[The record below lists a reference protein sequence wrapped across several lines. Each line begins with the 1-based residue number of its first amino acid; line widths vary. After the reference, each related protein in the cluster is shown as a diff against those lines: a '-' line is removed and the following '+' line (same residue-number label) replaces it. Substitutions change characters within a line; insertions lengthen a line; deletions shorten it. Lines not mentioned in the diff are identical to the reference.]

1 MGVVYKAEDTELGRF
16 VALKFLPED
25 LARDSQA
32 LERFRREA
40 RAASALNHPDICTIY
55 EIGKHRS
62 ESFIVMEY
70 LDGVTLKHRINGS
83 PIETEVLLSLA
94 IEIADALDAAH
105 AAGIIHRDIKPAN
118 IFVTKRGRAKI
129 LDFGL
134 AKVAAGNA
142 DAEGVTARSTLT
154 LESHLTSPG
163 TAVGTVAYMSPEQV
177 RARDLDARTDL
188 FSFGAVLYEMATGLL
203 PFQGESSGV
212 IFSAILEREPV
223 SAVRLNPEVSADLE
237 RIIGKALEKD
247 RNLRYQSAAEMR
259 TDLQRLKRDTT
270 SGKTAAATAAVP
282 VTTKRLRWVGLTA
295 AAILVLSVLGALL
308 WSQLSQKPPRV
319 VATTQL
325 TNDGTSKLGMLTD
338 GSRLYIEETTGAS
351 RFLVQASV
359 AGGETSSVPS
369 PFPTLEMYDI
379 SSDHSQL
386 LIGSRQPT
394 GFLFDFWALPLP
406 SGAPRRLAN
415 ASGDEAQWSPNNHDL
430 IFSNHDGVYLA
441 NAEGSNPRKLLST
454 PNGFA
459 FPVFSPDG
467 KRIRFTSGST
477 NSPSSIW
484 ELRADGTNLHPVLP
498 GWRNPT
504 SELRGKWSADGR
516 YFFFLNASP
525 QGENLWAIR
534 ESRGLFGTRFSEP
547 QQLTAGPMMFAFMVP
562 SLDGTRLFADGY
574 QARGQLVRYDAQIR
588 QFVPFLSGI
597 SATETSFS
605 RDGKWVAY
613 VSEPDRTLWRSRVD
627 GAERLQLTNAP
638 VEAAL
643 PNWSPDGAQIAFTDL
658 GAGKYRKVL
667 IVSAAGG
674 ALEEFHSEPF
684 NQIDAAWSPDGAR
697 MVYSPAGE
705 TGESIQVLDLKSKV
719 ASQLPDSEHK
729 FAPRWS
735 PDGQHLAAISEDSKQ
750 IFLFDFRTK
759 KWLTWVSQPGRCSY
773 PGWSRDGT
781 YLYFSTFETDKP
793 AFYRI
798 GLGQTRP
805 ELVLELRNLK
815 RYIGAL
821 AAWSGITPD
830 GSPLFVRD
838 VSTDEIYAL
847 DLDLP

>member
-1 MGVVYKAEDTELGRF
+1 
-16 VALKFLPED
+16 
-25 LARDSQA
+25 
-32 LERFRREA
+32 
-40 RAASALNHPDICTIY
+40 
-55 EIGKHRS
+55 
-62 ESFIVMEY
+62 MEY
-70 LDGVTLKHRINGS
+70 LDGVTLKHRISGS
-83 PIETEVLLSLA
+83 PMETRRFSVT
-94 IEIADALDAAH
+94 
-105 AAGIIHRDIKPAN
+105 GHRN
-118 IFVTKRGRAKI
+118 CGRAGCRACRKELFIGISSQRTFLLPREGRPRFWI
-129 LDFGL
+129 LGL
-134 AKVAAGNA
+134 
-142 DAEGVTARSTLT
+142 RSWLRGTPTPSGAQQLGPTLT
-154 LESHLTSPG
+154 LEIAPDQSGDGGRNGRLH
-163 TAVGTVAYMSPEQV
+163 VAGAGARQESWM
-177 RARDLDARTDL
+177 RARICSRLA
-188 FSFGAVLYEMATGLL
+188 SCLYEMATGLL
-203 PFQGESSGV
+203 PFRGESSGV
-212 IFSAILEREPV
+212 IFECDFGRENRFR
-223 SAVRLNPEVSADLE
+223 AVRLNPEVSADLE

-697 MVYSPAGE
+697 MVYSQAGE